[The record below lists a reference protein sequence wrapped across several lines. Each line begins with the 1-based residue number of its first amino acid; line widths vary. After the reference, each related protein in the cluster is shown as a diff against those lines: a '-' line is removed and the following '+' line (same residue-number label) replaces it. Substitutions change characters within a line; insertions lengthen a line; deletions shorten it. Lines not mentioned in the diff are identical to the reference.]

1 MSGDV
6 AWSIQMSGATPS
18 DPDGLYG
25 AAIFPSVPLAGNV
38 ARLVTPALDFG
49 SVEEPVLHFS
59 HKIESN
65 SMWGSE
71 PTLRD
76 TLKLYYKSSQ
86 NADWQFIGKY
96 TGTGTTAAWIEESV
110 NLPGISNDYYLA
122 FEAVSAIGT
131 KALYLDD
138 IRIDAAPGEGD
149 EEPED
154 PVEAGSVSPYIEETF
169 DGLVPEDWVL
179 QGFVHFTSGSA
190 SGYGN
195 SIPLRAMLH
204 QNATQAYVQT
214 CPVDMRSAPVI
225 SFWYKAMNQITVQGE
240 GGYLVSAEEP
250 TEADKIRY
258 QVLVSNDSGHTWET
272 IQEIAFGQHQVSGDF
287 AQVRIDAA
295 AYANDTCMIRFVFEP
310 NLEIVT
316 GTAQVNLYFDQVA
329 VGTEMGKDLGIA
341 SLQGTQLSMPGDSLS
356 FTVEVSNAGS
366 EPQQDY
372 SVRFVQD
379 ADGSETE
386 IASETGIPIAK
397 GQTVTYHFNAR
408 AAEEPGNL
416 FYYAE
421 VVLDESKTKASF
433 AWNQALESFFDDM
446 ESYEAFTVDA
456 IGDYTT
462 MDLDGKETYFWNNVS
477 APNKNYVGSFMV
489 VDPMQTE
496 PAQEQSDAQAH
507 SGGQYLACFD
517 AVDAV
522 NDDWLVLPGVKVVAG
537 SVFGFFGKSLN
548 SEYGYERFSVWA
560 STTGADNP
568 EDFVKISDG
577 EYMEA
582 ADEWTEYSFD
592 LSAYAGSVVYLAIR
606 CVSANSFAFMVD
618 DISVGVPAEAETKG
632 GKALQSFNVFLDE
645 DEVASGIAATE
656 YLFEDLALDQTY
668 TAGVQ
673 AVYTTGVSEV
683 STMVFTTGDVSAEVQ
698 DALHLWRNWESSST
712 TFSKISPVLA
722 EERACVRISRVFLS
736 VSCWSFCTIRFS
748 SSIFCSNEEVSRWL
762 SFCCFR
768 NLLYRNAM
776 QKMLAI
782 RQSDMAPMR
791 MFFLKAWSLYSSS

>member
-1 MSGDV
+1 
-6 AWSIQMSGATPS
+6 MSGATPS

-38 ARLVTPALDFG
+38 ARLMTPALDFG

-65 SMWGSE
+65 SLWGSE

-76 TLKLYYKSSQ
+76 TLKLYYKTSQ
-86 NADWQFIGKY
+86 GADWRFLGKY
-96 TGTGTTAAWIEESV
+96 TGTGTTATWVEESV

-138 IRIDAAPGEGD
+138 IRIEAAPGEGD

-154 PVEAGSVSPYIEETF
+154 PVETGSVSPYIEEIF
-169 DGLVPEDWVL
+169 DGLLPEDWVL
-179 QGFVHFTSGSA
+179 QGFVHFTSGA
-190 SGYGN
+190 TAGYGN

-366 EPQQDY
+366 EIQQEY
-372 SVRFVQD
+372 SVRFVQKE
-379 ADGSETE
+379 AGGSETE

-397 GQTVTYHFNAR
+397 GQTVTYHFNAM
-408 AAEEPGNL
+408 AAEEPGDL

-421 VVLDESKTKASF
+421 VVLDGDVF
-433 AWNQALESFFDDM
+433 M
-446 ESYEAFTVDA
+446 ENNRS
-456 IGDYTT
+456 
-462 MDLDGKETYFWNNVS
+462 DLMRV
-477 APNKNYVGSFMV
+477 
-489 VDPMQTE
+489 Q
-496 PAQEQSDAQAH
+496 
-507 SGGQYLACFD
+507 
-517 AVDAV
+517 
-522 NDDWLVLPGVKVVAG
+522 VLP
-537 SVFGFFGKSLN
+537 
-548 SEYGYERFSVWA
+548 
-560 STTGADNP
+560 
-568 EDFVKISDG
+568 
-577 EYMEA
+577 
-582 ADEWTEYSFD
+582 
-592 LSAYAGSVVYLAIR
+592 
-606 CVSANSFAFMVD
+606 
-618 DISVGVPAEAETKG
+618 
-632 GKALQSFNVFLDE
+632 
-645 DEVASGIAATE
+645 
-656 YLFEDLALDQTY
+656 
-668 TAGVQ
+668 
-673 AVYTTGVSEV
+673 
-683 STMVFTTGDVSAEVQ
+683 
-698 DALHLWRNWESSST
+698 
-712 TFSKISPVLA
+712 
-722 EERACVRISRVFLS
+722 LS
-736 VSCWSFCTIRFS
+736 VEEIQVGEGEEKYKHPLNLSLPQSLSQTIYYPDN
-748 SSIFCSNEEVSRWL
+748 I
-762 SFCCFR
+762 
-768 NLLYRNAM
+768 
-776 QKMLAI
+776 
-782 RQSDMAPMR
+782 
-791 MFFLKAWSLYSSS
+791 